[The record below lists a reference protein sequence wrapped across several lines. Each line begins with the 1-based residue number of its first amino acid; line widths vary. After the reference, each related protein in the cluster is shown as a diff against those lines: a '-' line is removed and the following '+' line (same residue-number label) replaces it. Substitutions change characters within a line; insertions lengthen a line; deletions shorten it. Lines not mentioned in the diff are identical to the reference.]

1 MAVTTVINH
10 ISILFMI
17 KESNN
22 PLLRQIIYNTIV
34 KLPTRNMFH
43 RVWVRQ
49 NPNLPKIG
57 ALPILLYANHTSWWD
72 GYMISVLMHELWRPA
87 MSSLMVEAETLQKYS
102 FLRYLG
108 AFGVDRENPRD
119 GIAAIQH
126 AVTKL
131 NGQPYGV
138 VAIFPQ
144 GKFYHPE
151 ARPLHFYN
159 GVGLIAKQAVT
170 TTGACALVPLAL
182 RYEFVHEQKPEAFLH
197 IGTPTFINNAH
208 PIHNNAKALTAHMEQ
223 TLIAEMDILRADCVA
238 YRFDSFSSLLSG
250 NMGIQ
255 QWWDTVRPQAFN
267 D

>member
-1 MAVTTVINH
+1 MAITTVINH

-57 ALPILLYANHTSWWD
+57 ALPILLYVNHTSWWD

-87 MSSLMVEAETLQKYS
+87 MSSLMVEAETLRKYS

-119 GIAAIQH
+119 GIAAIQY
-126 AVTKL
+126 AVAGL
-131 NGQPYGV
+131 NRQPYGV

-151 ARPLHFYN
+151 VRPLHFYN
-159 GVGLIAKQAVT
+159 GVGLIAKQAVA

-182 RYEFVHEQKPEAFLH
+182 RYEFVREQKPEAFLH

-255 QWWDTVRPQAFN
+255 QWWDTVRPPSV
-267 D
+267 